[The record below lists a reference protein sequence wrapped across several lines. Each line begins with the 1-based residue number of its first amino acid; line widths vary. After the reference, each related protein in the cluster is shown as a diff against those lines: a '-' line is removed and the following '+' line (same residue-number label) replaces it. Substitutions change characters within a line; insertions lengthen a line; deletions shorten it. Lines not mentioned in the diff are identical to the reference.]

1 MRLSLLAT
9 ALLLLA
15 PAPARAW
22 WDYGHQTIA
31 SIAFAEARPS
41 TRAAV
46 RRLLARGRL
55 LGTPACPVRTVV
67 QASVWAD
74 CVKGDRRFA
83 HTARWHYQNV
93 HVCRPYALDCPD
105 GACVSAQ
112 IERHARILRDKAAP
126 ERARLEALLWV
137 VHLVGDL
144 HMPLHAGDRGDR
156 GGNDRRASYGLIP
169 SSLHAIWDGHLA
181 ERAISTPPVLS
192 RGGEGAGDVAAWSRE
207 AWEVAR
213 AEAYRDGCPG
223 DPAPARMDEAE
234 TRRLIPIVRRQV
246 ARAAARLARLLD
258 GALGKSTHSPRPPR
272 SG

>member
-1 MRLSLLAT
+1 MLLCLPSP
-9 ALLLLA
+9 AL
-15 PAPARAW
+15 AW

-31 SIAFAEARPS
+31 RIAYAQAEPA
-41 TRAAV
+41 TRAAI
-46 RRLLARGRL
+46 RRLLARGAL
-55 LGTPACPVRTVV
+55 LGTPACPVRTVA

-74 CVKGDRRFA
+74 CVKRDPRYA

-112 IERHARILRDKAAP
+112 IERHARILRDRTQS

-169 SSLHAIWDGHLA
+169 STLHAIWDGYLA
-181 ERAISTPPVLS
+181 ERAISTSPTLS
-192 RGGEGAGDVAAWSRE
+192 GGGDGAGDVAAWSRE

-213 AEAYRDGCPG
+213 AETYRDGCPG
-223 DPAPARMDEAE
+223 DPAPAQIDEAE
-234 TRRLIPIVRRQV
+234 TRRLIPVVRRQV
-246 ARAAARLARLLD
+246 QRAGARLARLLD
-258 GALGKSTHSPRPPR
+258 ETLGQSTHSSHPPR